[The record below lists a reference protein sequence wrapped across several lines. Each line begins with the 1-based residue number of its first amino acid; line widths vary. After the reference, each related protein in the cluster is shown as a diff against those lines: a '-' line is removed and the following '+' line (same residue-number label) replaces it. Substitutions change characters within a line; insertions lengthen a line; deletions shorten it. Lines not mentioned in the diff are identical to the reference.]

1 MPGSLPNLP
10 DRFLDPTRF
19 SLSRYA
25 PARELD
31 RVIDQELAVGL
42 TGATRV
48 DAAGYVT
55 HTALSCVATLSKAEA
70 DLAEASPAAAERAHA
85 IVDAFTAVALAEVAS
100 LGRRYER

>member
-1 MPGSLPNLP
+1 MPNPTPHLP
-10 DRFLDPTRF
+10 DRFSYPTRF

-31 RVIDQELAVGL
+31 RALDRELAVGL

-55 HTALSCVATLSKAEA
+55 HTALSCVAALSKAEA
-70 DLAEASPAAAERAHA
+70 DLAAASPAAAERAHA